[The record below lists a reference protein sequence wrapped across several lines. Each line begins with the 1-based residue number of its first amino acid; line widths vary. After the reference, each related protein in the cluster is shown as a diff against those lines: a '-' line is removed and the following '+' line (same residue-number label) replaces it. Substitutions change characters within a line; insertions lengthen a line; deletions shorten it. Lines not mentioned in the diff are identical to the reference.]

1 MKINYYN
8 INKLI
13 FIKFEQ
19 FKLII
24 PFLPFF
30 TDLIESI
37 SEPFSSSL
45 NQNAQTVL
53 NKLKYQILY
62 ILYIYFFSL
71 DLLLFLLESLII
83 FFPHICLQNQ
93 YILLPVHDNLNF
105 KNLHKFSLRTLTMSM
120 RQYI

>member
-24 PFLPFF
+24 PFLPIF

-45 NQNAQTVL
+45 NQNAQMVL

-71 DLLLFLLESLII
+71 DLLLFFLESLII
-83 FFPHICLQNQ
+83 FYPHICLQNQ
-93 YILLPVHDNLNF
+93 YILLPVHDILNF
-105 KNLHKFSLRTLTMSM
+105 KNIHKFSL
-120 RQYI
+120 